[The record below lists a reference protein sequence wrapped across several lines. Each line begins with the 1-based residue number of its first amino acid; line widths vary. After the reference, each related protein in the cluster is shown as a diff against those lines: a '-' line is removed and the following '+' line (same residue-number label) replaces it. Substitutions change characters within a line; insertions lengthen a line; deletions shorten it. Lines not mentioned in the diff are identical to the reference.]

1 MDSSHVLLRLPLDVR
16 IRIYR
21 FCGLIRSCP
30 IDLNLEGVRR
40 QHRAT
45 YFTKTFFCPEH
56 HHCRYPAYSSLP
68 PSLECFCPSMP
79 LHLLLV
85 SHAFYD
91 ELFPILFGENQFKV
105 SWQKSDLPDYH
116 LYWLRALSPKAWS
129 FIKSLHIGLTN
140 VVQSGLLPTP
150 NDDPFDTID
159 SKTVDGGRVIQKWA
173 VLCGDVLSQIPGG
186 RLKFSLGCNVSD
198 TETAIRVTEPLG
210 RLQLM
215 AELAICLNAEPD
227 KNALREVARRAALS
241 LTVKKRKSGTWQMS
255 SRSWNDLPK
264 EIRLDI
270 LSHTDLVDRY
280 WSSDETGP
288 SQRDGFEIESGKF
301 VPRPEVCCGNCSSTL
316 SICSCTP
323 RKAAFSTTCIC
334 PTVPGALLRV
344 SKLFFSE
351 SIEIFFSRNRFILS
365 GDFAVTRCFLLDL
378 PPVVAQHL
386 RIVDLE
392 ISLQQLQDMRNVD
405 SQTARDWEVLVASVA
420 SLLRLPKVWL
430 SIDAGDMRD
439 VPLATNDRGIEDDT
453 YLHTSYPKIFNP
465 LYQHLRGA
473 VLRKFRVFLCYWPD
487 YEELVEREV
496 MGPDYESSAE
506 GKPSWKERRPRNPHV
521 DQVRRERRWALDSR
535 RHRLYSASP
544 GSSYEF

>member
-1 MDSSHVLLRLPLDVR
+1 MDSSHILLRLPLGVR

-255 SRSWNDLPK
+255 KCHRDPGMTCPK
-264 EIRLDI
+264 R
-270 LSHTDLVDRY
+270 
-280 WSSDETGP
+280 
-288 SQRDGFEIESGKF
+288 FA
-301 VPRPEVCCGNCSSTL
+301 STSL
-316 SICSCTP
+316 AIP
-323 RKAAFSTTCIC
+323 
-334 PTVPGALLRV
+334 
-344 SKLFFSE
+344 
-351 SIEIFFSRNRFILS
+351 
-365 GDFAVTRCFLLDL
+365 
-378 PPVVAQHL
+378 
-386 RIVDLE
+386 
-392 ISLQQLQDMRNVD
+392 ISLIVIGRLMR
-405 SQTARDWEVLVASVA
+405 L
-420 SLLRLPKVWL
+420 
-430 SIDAGDMRD
+430 
-439 VPLATNDRGIEDDT
+439 
-453 YLHTSYPKIFNP
+453 
-465 LYQHLRGA
+465 
-473 VLRKFRVFLCYWPD
+473 VLRK
-487 YEELVEREV
+487 ET
-496 MGPDYESSAE
+496 
-506 GKPSWKERRPRNPHV
+506 
-521 DQVRRERRWALDSR
+521 DSR
-535 RHRLYSASP
+535 SNRANSSQGQKSAVGIAHPRSAFVAVPLGRPHSRPPVYAQPFLALCFALVNYFSP
-544 GSSYEF
+544 NRSRSSSPEIALS